1 MTGRTDRPLALE
13 SIADFGAFFDIVCDA
28 RDTYSQTLFDEHTV
42 FVGLI
47 FPNFLDTTAVRVDLP
62 VYEWRSSQEE
72 YGE

>member
-1 MTGRTDRPLALE
+1 MTTRTDRPLALE
-13 SIADFGAFFDIVCDA
+13 SIADFGAFFDIIGDA
-28 RDTYSQTLFDEHTV
+28 RDACSQTLFDEHTV

-47 FPNFLDTTAVRVDLP
+47 FPDFLDTAAIRAHLL